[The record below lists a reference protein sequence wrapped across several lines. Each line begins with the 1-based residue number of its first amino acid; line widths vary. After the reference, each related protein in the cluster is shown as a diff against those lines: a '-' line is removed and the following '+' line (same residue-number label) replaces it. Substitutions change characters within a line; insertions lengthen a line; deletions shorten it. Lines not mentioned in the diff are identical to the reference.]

1 MKPRPP
7 LLIELGLLAEGRRGA
22 EARDDPTRRGSRR
35 ERGDIDHP
43 IDHHREAA
51 RGAGSSIPGAVL
63 RSLAELHRADRPLVL
78 LAERPDRWAPTRNR
92 VDRALEG
99 QSRIEREIQ
108 RGGGELDAVL
118 YLDFG
123 LFSRRRKRR
132 EMLTDLA
139 DRYGTDRQGLVAV
152 VSSSRMADAVRDA
165 VGQVITAGSAE
176 DLVRA
181 LAGLR

>member
-1 MKPRPP
+1 MRTDRV
-7 LLIELGLLAEGRRGA
+7 GREDPDGA
-22 EARDDPTRRGSRR
+22 A
-35 ERGDIDHP
+35 
-43 IDHHREAA
+43 
-51 RGAGSSIPGAVL
+51 IPGTVL
-63 RSLAELHRADRPLVL
+63 RSLAELHRADRPVVL

-99 QSRIEREIQ
+99 QSRLEREIR

-132 EMLTDLA
+132 DILTELAERYGA
-139 DRYGTDRQGLVAV
+139 DRQELVAV
-152 VSSSRMADAVRDA
+152 VASSRMADAVRDA
-165 VGQVITAGSAE
+165 VGQVITAGSAD

-181 LAGLR
+181 LAGVR